1 MVSLDSKGAVQTA
14 STSRVQGLFTLR
26 RLLARGGFVFLTA
39 DGPFGGELFRL
50 DLPGLAPVVRTGWFT
65 LRRQL
70 GLRILPLFAHE
81 EGAQRIVTIH
91 PPLPAPTGDEAAD
104 KAACRA
110 VLTAMLGDYVR
121 HYPSQCRYLAFPP
134 WPS

>member
-50 DLPGLAPVVRTGWFT
+50 DLPGLGWFT

-121 HYPSQCRYLAFPP
+121 RYPSQCRYLAFPP